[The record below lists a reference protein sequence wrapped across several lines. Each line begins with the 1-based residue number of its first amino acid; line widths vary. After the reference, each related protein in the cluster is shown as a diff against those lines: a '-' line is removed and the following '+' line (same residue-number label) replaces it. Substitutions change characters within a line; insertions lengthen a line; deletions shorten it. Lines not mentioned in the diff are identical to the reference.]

1 MTFRVRFTREAE
13 LDLVRLYEFV
23 LSRDVT
29 DWAMAER
36 ALEAIRHAMS
46 GLARSPFSY
55 RKASGGDS
63 PFLREV
69 VIPFGSSGYVALFEI
84 EASDVV
90 TILAVR
96 HQREDDYL

>member
-23 LSRDVT
+23 LSRDGT

-36 ALEAIRHAMS
+36 ALEAIRHAIS

-84 EASDVV
+84 EGSDVV